1 MTKYLVI
8 KIRKHFNGA
17 FSTCIVAE
25 FYNTEEAHERAMYL
39 REKSCALLSYKV
51 IEFTFPKF

>member
-8 KIRKHFNGA
+8 KIRKHFNGV
-17 FSTCIVAE
+17 FTTHIVAE
-25 FYNTEEAHERAMYL
+25 FCNPEEANEKAMYL
-39 REKSCALLSYKV
+39 REKSCALFSYKV